1 MHYFWNFRTLST
13 PFIFLAIIFNINPKL
28 SEVRASN
35 KIIPANDKDLD
46 LYRNMG
52 ITYLC
57 SSSAKGTDSDFEKSL
72 VVATN
77 LFSTVIQQK
86 HGGFIKEG
94 KKKEQ
99 KLKPRILVKKYR
111 SNEIVDAICFLK
123 ENEKIR
129 KKMGEEGRK
138 LAVKKFDI
146 NLVTK
151 KHFEIYQK

>member
-1 MHYFWNFRTLST
+1 MHYSSILKRLST
-13 PFIFLAIIFNINPKL
+13 PFIFMAILLNINPKL

-35 KIIPANDKDLD
+35 KKIPANETDLD

-57 SSSAKGTDSDFEKSL
+57 STSAKGTDSDFEKSL

-99 KLKPRILVKKYR
+99 KVDPRLLQNNIMFQLVGGALNYCPVNVPEAMEKEFKNQYKKIQ
-111 SNEIVDAICFLK
+111 ELD
-123 ENEKIR
+123 
-129 KKMGEEGRK
+129 KK
-138 LAVKKFDI
+138 
-146 NLVTK
+146 
-151 KHFEIYQK
+151 

>member
-1 MHYFWNFRTLST
+1 MHYFRNFRKLST
-13 PFIFLAIIFNINPKL
+13 SFIFLAILFNINPKL
-28 SEVRASN
+28 IEVRASN

-99 KLKPRILVKKYR
+99 KLKPRILQNNIMFQLVGGALNYCPVNVPEAIGKEFRNQYKKIGEL
-111 SNEIVDAICFLK
+111 N
-123 ENEKIR
+123 
-129 KKMGEEGRK
+129 KK
-138 LAVKKFDI
+138 
-146 NLVTK
+146 
-151 KHFEIYQK
+151 

>member
-1 MHYFWNFRTLST
+1 
-13 PFIFLAIIFNINPKL
+13 
-28 SEVRASN
+28 
-35 KIIPANDKDLD
+35 
-46 LYRNMG
+46 MG

-99 KLKPRILVKKYR
+99 KIDPRLLQNSIMFQLVGGALNYCPV
-111 SNEIVDAICFLK
+111 NVPEA
-123 ENEKIR
+123 
-129 KKMGEEGRK
+129 MGEEFKNRY
-138 LAVKKFDI
+138 KKIQELD
-146 NLVTK
+146 K
-151 KHFEIYQK
+151 K

>member
-1 MHYFWNFRTLST
+1 MHYFRNFRKLST
-13 PFIFLAIIFNINPKL
+13 SFIFLAILFNINPKL
-28 SEVRASN
+28 IEVRASN

-99 KLKPRILVKKYR
+99 KLKPRVLQNNIMFQLVGGALNYCPVNVPEAIGKEFRNQYSKIEELNKK
-111 SNEIVDAICFLK
+111 
-123 ENEKIR
+123 
-129 KKMGEEGRK
+129 
-138 LAVKKFDI
+138 
-146 NLVTK
+146 
-151 KHFEIYQK
+151 

>member
-1 MHYFWNFRTLST
+1 MNYLPIFKRLST
-13 PFIFLAIIFNINPKL
+13 PFIFMAILLSINPKL

-99 KLKPRILVKKYR
+99 KPKPRTLQNNIMFQLVGGALNFCPDSVPKEMEKEFRNQYKKIQE
-111 SNEIVDAICFLK
+111 SN
-123 ENEKIR
+123 
-129 KKMGEEGRK
+129 KK
-138 LAVKKFDI
+138 
-146 NLVTK
+146 
-151 KHFEIYQK
+151 

>member
-1 MHYFWNFRTLST
+1 MALLIS
-13 PFIFLAIIFNINPKL
+13 INPKL

-35 KIIPANDKDLD
+35 KKIPANDTDLD

-57 SSSAKGTDSDFEKSL
+57 STSAKGTDSDFEKSL

-99 KLKPRILVKKYR
+99 KVDPRLLQNNIMFQLVGGALNYCPVNVPEAMEKEFKNQYKKIQ
-111 SNEIVDAICFLK
+111 ELD
-123 ENEKIR
+123 
-129 KKMGEEGRK
+129 KK
-138 LAVKKFDI
+138 
-146 NLVTK
+146 
-151 KHFEIYQK
+151 